1 MMNRDEKQKRV
12 TATEPSRAKTEQ
24 PKKLRVEPLES
35 RVAPNA
41 IWGD

>member
-1 MMNRDEKQKRV
+1 MNRDEKQKRLPV
-12 TATEPSRAKTEQ
+12 AEPAREKTEQ
-24 PKKLRVEPLES
+24 SRKLRLEPLEN

>member
-12 TATEPSRAKTEQ
+12 TAPEPAREKAEQ
-24 PKKLRVEPLES
+24 PKKLRLVSLEN

>member
-1 MMNRDEKQKRV
+1 MNRDEKPKRPA
-12 TATEPSRAKTEQ
+12 ATEPPRPPTEQ
-24 PKKLRVEPLES
+24 AKKLRIEALET